1 MCNTRDVAK
10 SAGVETGWSWPLG
23 WNGAALFRVFAR
35 VAPEQHV
42 ASEFICWRERA
53 QACVTCTVV
62 PMVGFVLVDPGPTT
76 ESDSE
81 MRCPASRAA
90 AGTRQQ
96 TSTIVT
102 RPIIFAVH
110 PSHLCCSHRQRLQT
124 APRSAFSSSNA
135 RQASNVHVCTR
146 LPGTL
151 HPWGESGLAPWT
163 SERPRVCCS
172 VLQLFRFSLQFRKT
186 ILITVCLQRSVHNTR
201 SSTADDVC
209 FGRE

>member
-1 MCNTRDVAK
+1 VQHTRCCDKRWCRDRMVMA
-10 SAGVETGWSWPLG
+10 TGMEWCSTFSSLD
-23 WNGAALFRVFAR
+23 
-35 VAPEQHV
+35 QHV

-110 PSHLCCSHRQRLQT
+110 PSRLCCSHRQRLQT
-124 APRSAFSSSNA
+124 APRSGVQLFKCASSKQCARVHTAS
-135 RQASNVHVCTR
+135 RQAPPLGGNPNWPLGPVR
-146 LPGTL
+146 
-151 HPWGESGLAPWT
+151 AFK
-163 SERPRVCCS
+163 S
-172 VLQLFRFSLQFRKT
+172 VLFRFSLQFR
-186 ILITVCLQRSVHNTR
+186 S
-201 SSTADDVC
+201 
-209 FGRE
+209 FGRQF

>member
-1 MCNTRDVAK
+1 VQHTRCCDKRWCRDRMVIASGVDLHLHDQYVA
-10 SAGVETGWSWPLG
+10 
-23 WNGAALFRVFAR
+23 R
-35 VAPEQHV
+35 
-42 ASEFICWRERA
+42 EFICWRERA

-62 PMVGFVLVDPGPTT
+62 PMVGSVLVDPGPTT

-102 RPIIFAVH
+102 SPIIFAVH
-110 PSHLCCSHRQRLQT
+110 PSRLCCSHRQRLQT

-163 SERPRVCCS
+163 SESIRVGRAKSANSWTKQFDFSSSSSDS
-172 VLQLFRFSLQFRKT
+172 V
-186 ILITVCLQRSVHNTR
+186 CN
-201 SSTADDVC
+201 
-209 FGRE
+209 FGRQF